1 MPTYDLLHVLRERGN
16 HVYVVAI
23 DVGSFEPFV
32 RCAWYPTGV
41 LTQDARDVLG
51 NGFDGTK
58 LKQNGNG
65 VYTIPSVSGILV
77 TLTGGGRTEADFV
90 EQFPIPVPK
99 SRLKGKVEWRMGEW
113 RILGKRGD
121 ALLAKVDLEDFS
133 TADDT
138 LSRHYFPTT

>member
-16 HVYVVAI
+16 RVYVVAI

-51 NGFDGTK
+51 NGFDGVK
-58 LKQNGNG
+58 LKRNGSG
-65 VYTIPSVSGILV
+65 VYTIPSVPGIQV

-90 EQFPIPVPK
+90 EQFPIPVPQ
-99 SRLKGKVEWRMGEW
+99 SRLKGKVKWEMGEW

-121 ALLAKVDLEDFS
+121 ALLAKVDLEDWS

-138 LSRHYFPTT
+138 LSTHYFPTR